1 MILLRII
8 FHVDMTN
15 YRYSE
20 DVAGVDVYVTDLAR
34 NKENVDEPIFIPQLE
49 RGDKHN
55 KQKKSKATEKSE

>member
-1 MILLRII
+1 
-8 FHVDMTN
+8 MTN

-20 DVAGVDVYVTDLAR
+20 DVAGVDIYVTNLAR